1 MCFYRYVFTCIS
13 LLSLINI
20 NLSHAC
26 ETNFIKE
33 IDSNYVDI
41 KFIPVEDKNYIV
53 YRVGVTDDGL
63 SRRYFRDPEFVILEK
78 RTCDT
83 VKFIT
88 LNPQNDIVNAENS
101 QHEIMLNENS
111 NIIIVSQHWYLLK
124 DNKTHNTIS
133 RYNYLTLE
141 KEIEKRLDAG
151 LSWKRSR
158 KDFIN
163 DGKEIIFQNKK
174 KDNSIILKK
183 LRVEDLSLQSEYII
197 DANLITE
204 LGIQSKSGFDVVTF
218 SRQEFEKQNLEWFY
232 PEEAVTLLRL
242 FGIDK
247 TGNPKA
253 IYYSMDN
260 QPQAVLWYE
269 NNKLFHRAAK
279 DYESR
284 YNVIIT
290 SLPEKEQK

>member
-133 RYNYLTLE
+133 RYNYLNLE

>member
-183 LRVEDLSLQSEYII
+183 LRVEDLNLQSEYII